1 MKRGIIFLVLLI
13 IPLVLAEDIQNSPR
27 NINIEDTSSRLLEEN
42 YYSILESNIVAK
54 VNNDVEYLH
63 RDRLGSNI
71 ATTGNDLKRNKNLP
85 FGQEISNDGITYS
98 FTGKELDDN
107 DLYYFV
113 NRYYNPDSGRF
124 LETDSVYSNPS
135 YVYAN
140 NNPLLYVDPDGRD
153 IKNILKLMYEKSGFK
168 AAVGIVTDPGA
179 DLGPNAQI
187 GQPRGVI
194 EYVGPGK
201 AQRMSGFFKRLLK
214 GRIKPNNKEL
224 GFAQEYPIAYNGLPA
239 YANKATTPAK
249 FDVTNSGI
257 GNELREEIVERF
269 AKTFDKSGMGNGGV
283 FFEHTGEV
291 TSRYGAFSLKNVE
304 EANIPIEAAEN
315 LFRDLGRVAGKD
327 KTLFILDPKETFVSE
342 HGQFFFNKVSTAVIG
357 ASPGTQT
364 SAFLKNVEAILPSLQ
379 SGGLKSQ
386 FGSLKKAFVEGIEQG
401 SLSQ

>member
-27 NINIEDTSSRLLEEN
+27 SINIKDTSSRLLEEN

-140 NNPLLYVDPDGRD
+140 NNPLLYVDPDGRNELIENPEWIEKNPMVRG
-153 IKNILKLMYEKSGFK
+153 IKDDVVGAVRRIEQENPELSNSEVLTRWRSYQLSNKDRTRNNEFVVRYLYVPRIDLEVGGFLHTGMDVLELDVRHFAMNADPRNYRRTLYSLVEAFFELYQVPNNEKSSF
-168 AAVGIVTDPGA
+168 DRE
-179 DLGPNAQI
+179 DYFSNYLGRKFAGGLSEGKSVSAQLDSFLTKL
-187 GQPRGVI
+187 GV
-194 EYVGPGK
+194 E
-201 AQRMSGFFKRLLK
+201 
-214 GRIKPNNKEL
+214 
-224 GFAQEYPIAYNGLPA
+224 EYPDSLLEVLP
-239 YANKATTPAK
+239 
-249 FDVTNSGI
+249 
-257 GNELREEIVERF
+257 
-269 AKTFDKSGMGNGGV
+269 KSHRGHWIHKSVNDIYV
-283 FFEHTGEV
+283 HPF
-291 TSRYGAFSLKNVE
+291 VE
-304 EANIPIEAAEN
+304 ETIFKIPK
-315 LFRDLGRVAGKD
+315 V
-327 KTLFILDPKETFVSE
+327 KETFFKINYAWEVE
-342 HGQFFFNKVSTAVIG
+342 VHEGWVNRYK
-357 ASPGTQT
+357 GTKT
-364 SAFLKNVEAILPSLQ
+364 LPSQ
-379 SGGLKSQ
+379 N
-386 FGSLKKAFVEGIEQG
+386 INMN
-401 SLSQ
+401 